1 MFKPEGVYFAMLT
14 PFKDGKIYEKTLRQ
28 MVEFDIQ
35 NGVNGLFPI
44 STSGEFIQLDF
55 NQKVQMMEIVTDQ
68 AKGRVPVTPGITA
81 PNPQECIALAKEAQR
96 CGCEAVIVSP
106 PYYIPISQGQVLEH
120 VKTIAK
126 AVDMPIMLYNIP
138 SFTTGISLDT
148 LAELVKIPNIV
159 AMKDSTGSMMNA
171 THIVDI
177 IRLAGRADDFSFFT
191 GREDAVL
198 PALALGAQ
206 GCVTG
211 TSGIIPEI
219 MSAMYKAFCAGDYKE
234 AKRIQYSIL
243 EMIRIEGEL
252 PLPVGLKAAMEVR
265 GFDMGELM
273 QPISQAE
280 KDQLPYMKERYT
292 RIMKELFGDNYVVD
306 VESLI

>member
-55 NQKVQMMEIVTDQ
+55 SQKVQMMDIVMDQ
-68 AKGRVPVTPGITA
+68 AKGRVPVTPGVTA
-81 PNPQECIALAKEAQR
+81 PNPRECIALAKEAQR
-96 CGCEAVIVSP
+96 CGCDAVIVSP
-106 PYYIPISQGQVLEH
+106 PYYIPISQGQVIEH
-120 VKTIAK
+120 IKAIAK
-126 AVDMPIMLYNIP
+126 AVDMPVMLYNIP
-138 SFTTGISLDT
+138 AFTTGISLQT
-148 LAELVKIPNIV
+148 LAELIKIPNIV

-177 IRLAGRADDFSFFT
+177 IRMAGRADDFSFFT

-198 PALALGAQ
+198 PALSLGAQ
-206 GCVTG
+206 GCVTC

-219 MSAMYKAFCAGDYKE
+219 MSAMYRAFQDGDYKE

-252 PLPVGLKAAMEVR
+252 PLPVGLKVAMEVR
-265 GFDMGELM
+265 GFDMGDLV
-273 QPISQAE
+273 QPISQDE
-280 KDQLPYMKERYT
+280 KDQIPNMKERYI
-292 RIMKELFGDNYVVD
+292 RIMKQLFGDNYIVD
-306 VESLI
+306 IDSLI